1 MKILGT
7 WLLASALVTFN
18 FTGNEDNINHRP
30 YISTNLAKV
39 IMTEDEDTV
48 EEKCDG
54 SGWITHGD
62 GHKTECP
69 GCSACEDKVKPEP
82 DPKPNSGCDCGCGKQ
97 ECNCQESGQCF
108 PLKEDV
114 KKKRIIPRLFDVFR
128 RSRILHLSFWS
139 EVVWPM
145 REDETADLGKQKGQ
159 RSDRAEEGKTY
170 YL

>member
-1 MKILGT
+1 MKLLGT
-7 WLLASALVTFN
+7 WLLASALMTFN
-18 FTGNEDNINHRP
+18 FTSSENNINHRP

-39 IMTEDEDTV
+39 IMTEGEDIV

-82 DPKPNSGCDCGCGKQ
+82 DPEPTKVCDCGCGKQ

-108 PLKEDV
+108 PLQEDL
-114 KKKRIIPRLFDVFR
+114 KKKRILPRVFDFFR
-128 RSRILHLSFWS
+128 RARIFHLSFWS

-145 REDETADLGKQKGQ
+145 PEDETANLGEQKSQ
-159 RSDRAEEGKTY
+159 RSYKGHQRQTF